1 MKNICVFAG
10 ASSGNNKNY
19 NKIAI
24 KLGAIIAQNN
34 LNLIYGGGKIGMMG
48 EVASSCLMNGGHVVG
63 IIPKIFINYKF
74 EVAHESLSELIIT
87 ENMHE
92 RKKLMY
98 DRSDCFCVLPGGLGT
113 LDELMEVLTWTQ
125 IGILSKNVYIINVD
139 NYWNPLITLINN
151 IVKNNFMD
159 KNNLNN
165 FKLINSEI
173 ELKNIF
179 KKNNETTNL
188 A

>member
-19 NKIAI
+19 TNIAI
-24 KLGAIIAQNN
+24 KLGEIIAQNN

-48 EVASSCLMNGGHVVG
+48 ELASSCLMNDGHVIG
-63 IIPKIFINYKF
+63 IIPKIFMNYKF

-98 DRSDCFCVLPGGLGT
+98 DKSDCFCVLPGGLGT

-125 IGILSKNVYIINVD
+125 IGILRKNVYIINVD
-139 NYWNPLITLINN
+139 NYWNPLMNLINN
-151 IVKNNFMD
+151 LVKNNFMD
-159 KNNLNN
+159 KSNLNN
-165 FKLINSEI
+165 FELISSEI
-173 ELKNIF
+173 ELQNIF
-179 KKNNETTNL
+179 KKN
-188 A
+188 

>member
-19 NKIAI
+19 IKIAI
-24 KLGAIIAQNN
+24 QLGKIIAQNN
-34 LNLIYGGGKIGMMG
+34 FNLIYGGGKIGMMG
-48 EVASSCLMNGGHVVG
+48 EVASSCLINGGNVTG
-63 IIPKIFINYKF
+63 IIPKIFMNYKF
-74 EVAHESLSELIIT
+74 EVAHENLSELIIT

-98 DRSDCFCVLPGGLGT
+98 DKSDVFFVLPGGLGT

-125 IGILSKNVYIINVD
+125 IGILSKDVYIINVD
-139 NYWNPLITLINN
+139 NYWNPLIDLIDT

-159 KNNLNN
+159 KSNLNN

-173 ELKNIF
+173 ELQNILT
-179 KKNNETTNL
+179 KIK
-188 A
+188 

>member
-10 ASSGNNKNY
+10 ASSGNNKSY
-19 NKIAI
+19 IKIAK
-24 KLGAIIAQNN
+24 KLGEIIAQNN
-34 LNLIYGGGKIGMMG
+34 FNLIYGGGKIGMMG
-48 EVASSCLMNGGHVVG
+48 QVASSCLMNGGHVTG
-63 IIPKIFINYKF
+63 IIPRIFMNYKF
-74 EVAHESLSELIIT
+74 EVVHESLSELIIT

-98 DRSDCFCVLPGGLGT
+98 DKSDVFFVLPGGLGT

-125 IGILSKNVYIINVD
+125 IGILSKDVYIINVD
-139 NYWNPLITLINN
+139 NYWNPLIDLIDT

-159 KNNLNN
+159 KSNLNN

-173 ELKNIF
+173 ELQNILT
-179 KKNNETTNL
+179 KIK
-188 A
+188 